1 MDVLKKLRIK
11 MIVSIIA
18 VQMIVLAALFL
29 LLDVSVTKTVNDKA
43 FGFLTQLSQNGGHLP
58 RPKNF
63 QPFSGPGFERRDQ
76 APFQENRDGVPS
88 DRLDPPSEALSVNRE
103 GVAGPFNR
111 QSSSSGVASFLK
123 WIRIESY
130 DFRNYFAVLVS
141 PDRTSTQIIHDF
153 PLNYTDHE
161 IQEIVKK
168 ILSENRKKGSA
179 DGLSYLISDQ
189 GADTLVCVMD
199 RSSELSTLYQFY
211 EFTGAFYGVSL
222 LAAFFL
228 SWLLAGWAVKPVAA
242 AFAKQKQFIADAGHE
257 LKTPIAVIGANIDV
271 LMSDIPDNKWLAYI
285 RTENERMG
293 HLVKDLLY
301 LAKTDADRQVFHFS
315 QFDFTAAVNSAVLPF
330 ESVIFEQQ
338 KELELDIAESMRFF
352 GDEQQIKQ
360 AIIILVD
367 NAIKN
372 SDPGAVIKVSA
383 HTDQQKVTLSV
394 YNTGHGIPPDDL
406 EKIFLRFYRSDAS
419 RARQTGGY
427 GLGLAI
433 AKSIAE
439 SHHGHLS
446 AASEYGSW
454 AEFTLML
461 PVQ

>member
-1 MDVLKKLRIK
+1 
-11 MIVSIIA
+11 
-18 VQMIVLAALFL
+18 
-29 LLDVSVTKTVNDKA
+29 
-43 FGFLTQLSQNGGHLP
+43 
-58 RPKNF
+58 
-63 QPFSGPGFERRDQ
+63 
-76 APFQENRDGVPS
+76 
-88 DRLDPPSEALSVNRE
+88 
-103 GVAGPFNR
+103 
-111 QSSSSGVASFLK
+111 
-123 WIRIESY
+123 
-130 DFRNYFAVLVS
+130 
-141 PDRTSTQIIHDF
+141 
-153 PLNYTDHE
+153 
-161 IQEIVKK
+161 
-168 ILSENRKKGSA
+168 
-179 DGLSYLISDQ
+179 
-189 GADTLVCVMD
+189 
-199 RSSELSTLYQFY
+199 
-211 EFTGAFYGVSL
+211 
-222 LAAFFL
+222 
-228 SWLLAGWAVKPVAA
+228 
-242 AFAKQKQFIADAGHE
+242 
-257 LKTPIAVIGANIDV
+257 
-271 LMSDIPDNKWLAYI
+271 
-285 RTENERMG
+285 
-293 HLVKDLLY
+293 
-301 LAKTDADRQVFHFS
+301 
-315 QFDFTAAVNSAVLPF
+315 
-330 ESVIFEQQ
+330 
-338 KELELDIAESMRFF
+338 MRFF